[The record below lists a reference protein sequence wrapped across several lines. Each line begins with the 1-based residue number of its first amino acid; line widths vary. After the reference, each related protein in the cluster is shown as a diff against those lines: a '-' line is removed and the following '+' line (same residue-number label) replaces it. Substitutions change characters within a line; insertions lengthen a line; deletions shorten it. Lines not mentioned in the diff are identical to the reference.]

1 MLAITDYFRKVF
13 SERSHNKSFRSSVFC
28 PLFGGVTE
36 GLELEGIGG
45 FHCNYKISYYLHNSS
60 IYYLNLLIFQNL
72 LQKDLYQNLYNG
84 TTQRVSSFC
93 SGSIVLKYFLLHWR
107 FLRSISSNWQDFQI
121 FRNHLVAYSVGEWWL
136 NIWQF

>member
-1 MLAITDYFRKVF
+1 MLAITDYFQKVF

-36 GLELEGIGG
+36 GLELEILEGIGK
-45 FHCNYKISYYLHNSS
+45 FHCNYKIVYYLHNSS
-60 IYYLNLLIFQNL
+60 IYWLNLLIFQNL

-93 SGSIVLKYFLLHWR
+93 SGSIVLKFFFYIEHFFEAFLLTDR
-107 FLRSISSNWQDFQI
+107 I
-121 FRNHLVAYSVGEWWL
+121 FRYFGIPLLLIQWGSDD
-136 NIWQF
+136 